1 MSKKRS
7 KARSLATQAI
17 YQWQVAGA
25 NVGEIIEGFLTE
37 HQNSSFQ
44 VDYFRDLVSGVP
56 GQLDVLDKGLQ
67 PLLDRPVEE
76 VDLVERAILRLGAYE
91 LLKHPEVPY
100 RVVINEWVELAKTFG
115 ADKGHRYIN
124 GVLDKLAH
132 ELRAVEI
139 AARKRG

>member
-1 MSKKRS
+1 VSKKRS
-7 KARSLATQAI
+7 KSRSLATQAI

-44 VDYFRDLVSGVP
+44 VEYFRDLVSGVP
-56 GQLDVLDKGLQ
+56 GQLDVLDKDLQ

>member
-7 KARSLATQAI
+7 KSRSLATQAI

-44 VDYFRDLVSGVP
+44 VEYFRDLVSGVP
-56 GQLDVLDKGLQ
+56 GQLDVLDKDLQ

>member
-7 KARSLATQAI
+7 KSRSLATQAI

-25 NVGEIIEGFLTE
+25 NVGEVVETFLTE
-37 HQNSSFQ
+37 QQNSSFQ
-44 VDYFRDLVSGVP
+44 VEYFRDLVSGVTA
-56 GQLDVLDKGLQ
+56 QLDELDNGLQ

-132 ELRAVEI
+132 DWRAVEI
-139 AARKRG
+139 ATRKRG

>member
-17 YQWQVAGA
+17 YQWQVAGT
-25 NVGEIIEGFLTE
+25 NVGEIIEGFLTD

-44 VDYFRDLVSGVP
+44 VAYFRDLVSGIP
-56 GQLDVLDKGLQ
+56 GQVDVLDKGLQ
-67 PLLDRPVEE
+67 PLLDRPVDE
-76 VDLVERAILRLGAYE
+76 VDPVERAILRLGAYE

-100 RVVINEWVELAKTFG
+100 RVVINEWVELAKIFG

>member
-1 MSKKRS
+1 VSKKRS

-25 NVGEIIEGFLTE
+25 NVGEIIESFLAE

-44 VDYFRDLVSGVP
+44 VDYFRDLVRGVP

-100 RVVINEWVELAKTFG
+100 RVVINEWVELAKIFG

>member
-25 NVGEIIEGFLTE
+25 DVSEIVDSFLTE

-44 VDYFRDLVSGVP
+44 VEYFRDLVSGVP
-56 GQLDVLDKGLQ
+56 TQLDVLDKGLQ

>member
-25 NVGEIIEGFLTE
+25 NVGEIVESFLTE

-56 GQLDVLDKGLQ
+56 AQVDLLDKHLQ

-91 LLKHPEVPY
+91 LAKHPEVPY

-132 ELRAVEI
+132 DLRAVEI

>member
-25 NVGEIIEGFLTE
+25 NVSEIVDSFLTE

-44 VDYFRDLVSGVP
+44 VEYFRDLVSGVP

>member
-1 MSKKRS
+1 MSKKRT
-7 KARSLATQAI
+7 KARSFATQAI
-17 YQWQVAGA
+17 YQWQVSGDTI
-25 NVGEIIEGFLTE
+25 GEIVNSFLAE
-37 HQNSSFQ
+37 HQNSGFQ
-44 VDYFRDLVSGVP
+44 VEYFRNLVTGVP
-56 GQLDVLDKGLQ
+56 TNLDTLDQGLT

-115 ADKGHRYIN
+115 ADQGHRYIN
-124 GVLDKLAH
+124 GVLDKLAKV
-132 ELRAVEI
+132 LRPVEV

>member
-1 MSKKRS
+1 MSRKRS
-7 KARSLATQAI
+7 KSRSLATQAI
-17 YQWQVAGA
+17 YQWQVTGD
-25 NVGEIIEGFLTE
+25 NIGEIVNGFLAE
-37 HQNSSFQ
+37 HPGGDFQ
-44 VDYFRDLVSGVP
+44 IDYFQDLVRGVSS
-56 GQLDVLDKGLQ
+56 QLDVLDDGLK

-115 ADKGHRYIN
+115 ADKGHKYIN
-124 GVLDKLAH
+124 GVLDKLAQA
-132 ELRAVEI
+132 LRPVEV

>member
-7 KARSLATQAI
+7 KSRSLATQAI

-25 NVGEIIEGFLTE
+25 DVGEIVESFLTE
-37 HQNSSFQ
+37 NQNSSFQ
-44 VDYFRDLVSGVP
+44 VEYFRDLVSGVP
-56 GQLDVLDKGLQ
+56 TSLDELDKGLQ
-67 PLLDRPVEE
+67 AFLDRPVEE

-91 LLKHPEVPY
+91 LLKHPEIPY

-132 ELRAVEI
+132 EWRAVEI

>member
-7 KARSLATQAI
+7 KSRRLATQAV
-17 YQWQVAGA
+17 YQWQVT
-25 NVGEIIEGFLTE
+25 GENMGKIIEDFLIE

-44 VDYFRDLVSGVP
+44 VEYFRDLVSGVP
-56 GQLDVLDKGLQ
+56 GELEVLDTGLQ

>member
-1 MSKKRS
+1 VSNKRS
-7 KARSLATQAI
+7 KSRSLATQAI
-17 YQWQVAGA
+17 YQWQVTGD
-25 NVGEIIEGFLTE
+25 NIGEIINGFLAE
-37 HQNSSFQ
+37 HPGGDFQ
-44 VDYFRDLVSGVP
+44 VDYFQDLVRGVP
-56 GQLDVLDKGLQ
+56 TQLDSLDDGLK

-115 ADKGHRYIN
+115 ADKGHKYIN
-124 GVLDKLAH
+124 GVLDKLAQV
-132 ELRAVEI
+132 LRPVEV

>member
-1 MSKKRS
+1 MSNKRS
-7 KARSLATQAI
+7 KSRSLATQAI
-17 YQWQVAGA
+17 YQWQVTGDDI
-25 NVGEIIEGFLTE
+25 GEIISGFLAE
-37 HQNSSFQ
+37 HTGGDFQ
-44 VDYFRDLVSGVP
+44 VDYFQDLVRGMAM
-56 GQLDVLDKGLQ
+56 QLDSLDDALK

-115 ADKGHRYIN
+115 ADKGHKYIN
-124 GVLDKLAH
+124 GVLDKLAQV
-132 ELRAVEI
+132 LRPVEV

>member
-1 MSKKRS
+1 MSRKRS
-7 KARSLATQAI
+7 KSRSLATQAI
-17 YQWQVAGA
+17 YQWQVTGD
-25 NVGEIIEGFLTE
+25 NIGEIINGFLAE
-37 HQNSSFQ
+37 HPGADFQ
-44 VDYFRDLVSGVP
+44 IDYFQDLVRGVTT
-56 GQLDVLDKGLQ
+56 QLDVLDDGLK

-115 ADKGHRYIN
+115 ADKGHKYIN
-124 GVLDKLAH
+124 GVLDKLAQA
-132 ELRAVEI
+132 LRPVEV

>member
-7 KARSLATQAI
+7 KSRSLAIQAI

-44 VDYFRDLVSGVP
+44 VEYFRDLVSGVP